1 MQMQLGEIKEI
12 KVLEPQKYL
21 EQITL
26 EIAVDIKPETAVL
39 TENNSLFLD
48 LEALQH
54 SFVND
59 EITLEDLEIE
69 SVITEDDNFLEDEY
83 AEDMDAYA
91 HLDEIDLDFDKTFE
105 Y

>member
-12 KVLEPQKYL
+12 KVLEPQEYL

-48 LEALQH
+48 LEALQY

-91 HLDEIDLDFDKTFE
+91 HLDEIDLDLDKTFE

>member
-12 KVLEPQKYL
+12 KVLEPQEYL

-91 HLDEIDLDFDKTFE
+91 HLDEIDLDLDKTFE

>member
-12 KVLEPQKYL
+12 KVLEPQEYL

-26 EIAVDIKPETAVL
+26 EIAVDIKPETEVL

-48 LEALQH
+48 LEALQY

-69 SVITEDDNFLEDEY
+69 SIITEDDNFLEDEY
-83 AEDMDAYA
+83 AEDMDAYV